1 VKRAFVLAAAAL
13 IAACGSPAAPGV
25 KPAPA
30 GSPRTRAEA
39 TNYLETSHYTD
50 VIAFLDTLEKQGVPM
65 YRTTIGTSTQGRA
78 IPMVVLSRPV
88 VKSPAEAK
96 ALGRP
101 IVYVQANIHAGE
113 VEGKEAL
120 LALIRDIERDGNKNV
135 LDSIVL
141 LAVPIYNTD
150 GNEKWA
156 PQSVNR
162 TEQNGPETVGQRPN
176 GQGLDLNRD
185 YVKGEAP
192 ETRASLAVLNAW
204 DPDVFVDLH
213 TTDGSFHGYAV
224 TYAPSLNP
232 AATFGGPYARDS
244 MLPAI
249 KKNLNAMNVATF
261 DYGNFS
267 LDYGTDVNA
276 DTIKQGWYTYDS
288 RPRFG
293 TNYVGLRGRV
303 AILVEGYSHDPFD
316 RRVATMYAFVQ
327 QILSYAAAH
336 GKTLT
341 ALSKR
346 ADSAVVAWGASP
358 GTAPALALRS
368 SLSRS
373 PLEEVVVAEDLV
385 KTGDSSLTQ
394 PGVPKGLKRTGHFR
408 SQMMPVYIAFEATLT
423 KKMPY
428 AYAIPVGDSAMT
440 RVLKMHGVR
449 LEPLTAAWSG
459 TVQRYVIDSVHH
471 AERPFQGHHETTV
484 FGKWRDTV
492 TTLPAGS
499 MIVKSAQPLG
509 VVAFY
514 LLEPESDDG
523 LVTWNFFDAAIAPG
537 FTFPVWRI
545 PGAAG
550 GLNDAR

>member
-1 VKRAFVLAAAAL
+1 VKRALALSSAAL
-13 IAACGSPAAPGV
+13 VAACGGSAASGKPGPSV
-25 KPAPA
+25 TPQ
-30 GSPRTRAEA
+30 TRAEA
-39 TNYLETSHYTD
+39 TNYAETSHYSD
-50 VIAFLDTLEKQGVPM
+50 VIAFLDTLQKHGVPM

-88 VKSPAEAK
+88 VKTPAEAH

-120 LALIRDIERDGNKNV
+120 LALIRDIEKDGHKNV

-141 LAVPIYNTD
+141 LAVPIYNAD

-162 TEQNGPETVGQRPN
+162 TEQNGPDTVGQRPN

-185 YVKGEAP
+185 YVKGETP

-249 KKNLNAMNVATF
+249 QKKLKAKNVLTF

-303 AILVEGYSHDPFD
+303 SILVEGYSHDPFD

-327 QILSYAAAH
+327 EILSYAAAH
-336 GKTLT
+336 GKQITS
-341 ALSKR
+341 LSKR
-346 ADSAVVAWGASP
+346 ADSAAVAWGSSP
-358 GTAPALALRS
+358 GGAPALALRS
-368 SLSRS
+368 SLARS
-373 PLEEVVVAEDLV
+373 PLEEVVISEDLV
-385 KTGDSSLTQ
+385 TTGDSSLTQ
-394 PGVPKGLKRTGHFR
+394 PGVPRGLRRTGHYR
-408 SQMMPVYIAFEATLT
+408 SQMMPVYISFEATLT
-423 KKMPY
+423 KKIPF
-428 AYAIPVGDSAMT
+428 AYAIPGGDTAVM
-440 RVLKMHGVR
+440 RVLKMHGVQF
-449 LEPLTAAWSG
+449 EPLANPWPVL
-459 TVQRYVIDSVHH
+459 VQRYVIDSVHH
-471 AERPFQGHHETTV
+471 AERPFQGHHETSV
-484 FGKWRDTV
+484 FGKWKDTL
-492 TTLPAGS
+492 TTLPVGT
-499 MIVKSAQPLG
+499 VLVRNAQPLA

-545 PGAAG
+545 PGATG
-550 GLNDAR
+550 GLNQPR